1 MGTAAL
7 EPQMTDGSSA
17 QKEMASV
24 PIDTEITPQG
34 CLEFPDDNPVHYRPL
49 DGSELEVRA
58 ERMGVSRVVLS
69 GPCPHHFLGLH
80 VLLCCLDE
88 QAVATLIFASLPP
101 GSISACRVREINAKV
116 EEEVHL
122 CQNLLSL
129 SPKRAEVGWTLLPGL
144 AA

>member
-17 QKEMASV
+17 QKEKASV
-24 PIDTEITPQG
+24 PIYTEITPQG
-34 CLEFPDDNPVHYRPL
+34 CLEFPDDNPVHCRPL